1 MNKNIYFRLCLQQLF
16 SKGFEISL
24 LLLIPFLQIKLGFD
38 FIWIGI
44 LTAVFAIA
52 KILSS
57 FLSGDIARRI
67 GNEYIMSIALLF
79 NVFSFLSFIFSSNLI
94 FLVISAVLGGVAA
107 GLFEAP
113 SISKTAK
120 HSSNEKISTSIGNV
134 TAFGDIGRIVFTIIT
149 TLAITKLE
157 VPIIGVSGIIL
168 ALLIL
173 LITFEKSKI
182 EKEIKVNED
191 HGYKKYIGNSKYRL
205 AVIASV
211 LDSFGGSSL
220 YIFLTP
226 YIASKGISIETIGAI
241 DAIYFVGYLLGR
253 LLLTR
258 LADNYG
264 NIKILVMA
272 EIAMAVIAVL
282 VIFAFNPIVISI
294 LLLLLGM
301 FTRGTS
307 PVLKALVVKSI
318 QGKLEIERGFA
329 ISHSLNTTS
338 TSVSRIVFG
347 IIGSILGQTAII
359 YTSAIISTL
368 VILPALKYSKV
379 KD

>member
-1 MNKNIYFRLCLQQLF
+1 MSKKIYFRLCLQQLF

-24 LLLIPFLQIKLGFD
+24 LLLIPFLQIKIGFD

-94 FLVISAVLGGVAA
+94 FLVISTVLGGIAA

-120 HSSNEKISTSIGNV
+120 YSSNEKISTSIGNV

-149 TLAITKLE
+149 TLAISKLD

-173 LITFEKSKI
+173 LITFEKSKV
-182 EKEIKVNED
+182 EKEITVSED
-191 HGYKKYIGNSKYRL
+191 HGYKKYIGNTKYTL

-253 LLLTR
+253 LVLTR
-258 LADNYG
+258 LADKYG
-264 NIKILVMA
+264 NIKILVIA

-282 VIFAFNPIVISI
+282 VIFAFNPFVISI

-318 QGKLEIERGFA
+318 HGKLEIERGFA

-368 VILPALKYSKV
+368 VILPALKYSKE
-379 KD
+379 KE